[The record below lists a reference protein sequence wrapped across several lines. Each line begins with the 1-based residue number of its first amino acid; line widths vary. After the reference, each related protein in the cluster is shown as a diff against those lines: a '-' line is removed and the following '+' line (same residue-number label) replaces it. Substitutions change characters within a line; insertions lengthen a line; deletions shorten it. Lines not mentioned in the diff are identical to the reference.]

1 MLLWY
6 SEETT
11 HPPYVTLRNK
21 KIPELLPNCSPEYE
35 YRAHD
40 CILNNNHNDDRGH
53 QTAESL
59 LCYCIL
65 HKLTCGIF
73 IVLLHFT

>member
-21 KIPELLPNCSPEYE
+21 KILELLPNTVPAIYVEQKMVGYGV
-35 YRAHD
+35 HP
-40 CILNNNHNDDRGH
+40 
-53 QTAESL
+53 T
-59 LCYCIL
+59 
-65 HKLTCGIF
+65 F
-73 IVLLHFT
+73 